1 MNLESNDI
9 DIEEWKPELKIL
21 ITDNLENESV
31 KENLNEVNHCPKERD
46 GPALGCKY
54 CWNTTDENGRILK
67 RKTRFHCPDCQTNL
81 CIVPCFQAYHE
92 ALEKDKSEV

>member
-21 ITDNLENESV
+21 ITDNESV

-46 GPALGCKY
+46 GPALRCNY
-54 CWNTTDENGRILK
+54 CWNTIQTY
-67 RKTRFHCPDCQTNL
+67 RKTKYYCPDCQNNL